1 MINIGDIMLET
12 DLFLPVKRLLETY
25 GYHVKGEIVHT
36 DVFGVKD
43 YQTIA
48 VELKNNIS
56 LKLIY
61 QAIERLKVADYV
73 YIGVPK
79 KAIHSHKKEMK
90 YLKQLLLKL
99 NIGLISIDKDEAF
112 FVISMDSDKVS
123 RRSNVKKRRAL
134 KEFTERENHMN
145 LGGTNGKV
153 VTAYKE
159 KVIRIARMLQ
169 KMKSAS
175 PKKLMEHT
183 GIEETSR
190 ILQSNFDG
198 WFDKIER
205 GIYQL
210 SIKGEKELQHYLEGL
225 DIQ

>member
-1 MINIGDIMLET
+1 MIRIGDIMLET
-12 DLFLPVKRLLETY
+12 DLFNPVKKLLETF
-25 GYHVKGEIVHT
+25 GYHVKGEVVHT
-36 DVFGVKD
+36 DVFGVKEG
-43 YQTIA
+43 QTIA
-48 VELKNNIS
+48 VELKNQIS

-61 QAIERLKVADYV
+61 QAIERLKIADKV
-73 YIGVPK
+73 YIGIPK
-79 KAIHSHKKEMK
+79 KAILSHRKDMK
-90 YLKQLLLKL
+90 YLKQLLIKL
-99 NIGLISIDKDEAF
+99 NIGLISIDQNEAYF
-112 FVISMDSDKVS
+112 IINIEHGSTSK
-123 RRSNVKKRRAL
+123 RSNHKKRRVI
-134 KEFTERENHMN
+134 KEFSERENHIN
-145 LGGTNGKV
+145 LGGTRGKI

-159 KVIRIARMLQ
+159 KVIRIALMLQ

-198 WFDKIER
+198 WFEKVDR

-210 SIKGEKELQHYLEGL
+210 SLKGEKELAHYLEGL